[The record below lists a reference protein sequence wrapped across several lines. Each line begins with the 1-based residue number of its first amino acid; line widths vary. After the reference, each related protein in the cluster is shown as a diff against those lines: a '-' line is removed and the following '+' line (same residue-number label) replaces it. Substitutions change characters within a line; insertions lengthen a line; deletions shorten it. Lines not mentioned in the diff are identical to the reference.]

1 MIRQAEW
8 RVAGALSLLLFWA
21 PLPFASVT
29 PWPAAALEVAA
40 FLIFT
45 LALASPES
53 ARALRLLAWPAGA
66 LAAVSLLGL
75 LQSLSVPRALAARLS
90 PAHLALADRAGEVL
104 AGRGQP
110 DLTLSLS
117 PSASRGA
124 ALLFAAAAAGLLAAG
139 VAGRERRCRRAL
151 ALALFSAALFQ
162 VLYGA
167 RRWFERS
174 REIWGREV
182 PGTADRLRGTFV
194 NPNHLAFFLGLA
206 LPLVFAWAWWSA
218 RKARAELR
226 LERRVLLI
234 APPALLWLTLFA
246 GLAFTGSRA
255 GMLAAVAAV
264 ALQGLLLAARERN
277 WRLLAIG
284 LGVALSGVGVVAF
297 LGRQEGFGRFLAL
310 SGGVGLTARLETW
323 RASLGLVRRFPLLGT
338 GLGTFREAFP
348 LVQPA
353 GLAGTWRHAH
363 CDPLEL
369 LATAGPLAVAVAV
382 AGAAGL
388 ARRLARVFRSGHRS
402 EDRAAGLAALG
413 MLAAVLLHELADFGL
428 TLPANALAAAV
439 LLGAA
444 ASAKCHGD
452 GGAGGR
458 REQADAAG
466 QDRAARDHGDF
477 EEMDPGS
484 YRRGQRE
491 GLARG
496 REEAAEEGAVEAD
509 VDDRRAGRDLVDRD
523 VEA

>member
-1 MIRQAEW
+1 
-8 RVAGALSLLLFWA
+8 
-21 PLPFASVT
+21 
-29 PWPAAALEVAA
+29 
-40 FLIFT
+40 
-45 LALASPES
+45 
-53 ARALRLLAWPAGA
+53 
-66 LAAVSLLGL
+66 
-75 LQSLSVPRALAARLS
+75 
-90 PAHLALADRAGEVL
+90 
-104 AGRGQP
+104 
-110 DLTLSLS
+110 
-117 PSASRGA
+117 
-124 ALLFAAAAAGLLAAG
+124 
-139 VAGRERRCRRAL
+139 
-151 ALALFSAALFQ
+151 
-162 VLYGA
+162 
-167 RRWFERS
+167 
-174 REIWGREV
+174 
-182 PGTADRLRGTFV
+182 
-194 NPNHLAFFLGLA
+194 
-206 LPLVFAWAWWSA
+206 
-218 RKARAELR
+218 
-226 LERRVLLI
+226 
-234 APPALLWLTLFA
+234 
-246 GLAFTGSRA
+246 
-255 GMLAAVAAV
+255 
-264 ALQGLLLAARERN
+264 ARERN

-402 EDRAAGLAALG
+402 EDRAAGL
-413 MLAAVLLHELADFGL
+413 
-428 TLPANALAAAV
+428 
-439 LLGAA
+439 LGAA

-477 EEMDPGS
+477 EEMDSRS

-491 GLARG
+491 WLASG